1 MAAQLR
7 LQSGAEADLAEALL
21 WYEDQAPGLSLQFLR
36 AVEARFAGIER
47 HPELY
52 PIVYRGVRRALVRRF
67 PYSVYYRIDLDS
79 ITVLACVH
87 ARRDPRRWQSRA

>member
-1 MAAQLR
+1 MAAAFR

-21 WYEDQAPGLSLQFLR
+21 WYEDQAAGLSLEFLR
-36 AVEARFAGIER
+36 AVEARFAGVQR
-47 HPELY
+47 NPELY

-67 PYSVYYRIDLDS
+67 PYSVYYRIDPDS

-87 ARRDPRRWQSRA
+87 SRSDPRRWQSRA